1 MHRRLLVGGA
11 AIAVGMLLLFAPV
24 VPSNAV
30 TYTGPST
37 VPPVNHWVLS
47 DPSGMYTGIYLGNGT
62 YSMNLTSYQKLLH
75 DPYTGAPQ
83 SNEKVEGDAV
93 FIFAPPSDTVS
104 APPHGAIAQLALAAN
119 DLESVTCLLFGH
131 GAMLANGNYLW
142 R

>member
-1 MHRRLLVGGA
+1 MRRRLLVGCA
-11 AIAVGMLLLFAPV
+11 AVAAGMLLLFAPV

-30 TYTGPST
+30 SYTGPST

-47 DPSGMYTGIYLGNGT
+47 DPSGTYTGIYLGNGT

-75 DPYTGAPQ
+75 DPYTVAPQ
-83 SNEKVEGDAV
+83 SNVKVEGNTV
-93 FIFAPPSDTVS
+93 YIFVPPSDTVS
-104 APPHGAIAQLALAAN
+104 APPHGAIAQIGPTTN

-131 GAMLANGNYLW
+131 GAMLTNGNYFL